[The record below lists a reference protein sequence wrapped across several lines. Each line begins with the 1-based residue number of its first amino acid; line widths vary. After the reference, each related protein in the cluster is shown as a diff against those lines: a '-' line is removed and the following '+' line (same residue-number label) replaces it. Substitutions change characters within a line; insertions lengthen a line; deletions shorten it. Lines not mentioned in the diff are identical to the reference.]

1 VKRSEKALTFTP
13 RLIEVFLDWFV
24 YGRSPKSELRVRPV
38 VSVALVVTIAVTAGI
53 VITHT

>member
-1 VKRSEKALTFTP
+1 MTFDS

-24 YGRSPKSELRVRPV
+24 YGRSPRGELRVRPV
-38 VSVALVVTIAVTAGI
+38 VLAVLVVTIAVTAVI